1 MNLVYAICNFHCAHS
16 FNSTYL
22 WGVADPQQPLIWK
35 LHNICRAPRYNERYR
50 VFHPSVWLKIT
61 AAQRVEEDII
71 SSCCWC
77 QIASMCDAFAWTIL
91 LFVGDGVL
99 ATALIFT
106 MRFLYNCGA
115 GDVRHYAGCPQSG
128 CAGDRAGKVGQKIS
142 KLAFWI
148 CASVSHR
155 IMMSLQQKLHQ
166 ERLVRDKVVSSDAF
180 QWQSM
185 LKSYW
190 VLNENNE
197 ANAQMWLAEAK
208 RGPVWAMVFTR
219 TMKLRR
225 LSKYGSGPWVYF
237 IGIYRNNIQI

>member
-1 MNLVYAICNFHCAHS
+1 MIVPSQNN
-16 FNSTYL
+16 
-22 WGVADPQQPLIWK
+22 D
-35 LHNICRAPRYNERYR
+35 RYR
-50 VFHPSVWLKIT
+50 VSHPLVWLKIA
-61 AAQRVEEDII
+61 AAQRGEEDNI
-71 SSCCWC
+71 SSSCWC
-77 QIASMCDAFAWTIL
+77 QIASMYDAFAWTIL
-91 LFVGDGVL
+91 LFVGDGVF
-99 ATALIFT
+99 AMALIFT
-106 MRFLYNCGA
+106 MRFLCNCGA

-128 CAGDRAGKVGQKIS
+128 CAGDRAGNVGQKIP

-208 RGPVWAMVFTR
+208 HGPVRAMVF
-219 TMKLRR
+219 
-225 LSKYGSGPWVYF
+225 
-237 IGIYRNNIQI
+237 IGFHTHDETQET